1 VEFRTV
7 SDRDAFILASLR
19 YHFTVNEMRNGRPL
33 VEAFTY
39 SRAGTADLNY
49 LARQF
54 GATVREVG

>member
-1 VEFRTV
+1 
-7 SDRDAFILASLR
+7 LR